1 MSKKSFAEKIKEDFQ
16 PTPVAEEKKV
26 PSKARTKA
34 VPGARLIPLSDISL
48 DSNQPR
54 KKLDEEKLEELAASI
69 RNKGVIEPVTVRL
82 IDNGYMVVTGERRYR
97 AAQLAGLEEIPC
109 IIKHL
114 SDEEVLVYQL
124 IENLQREDLS
134 PIDEATALKKL
145 AETGLNQT
153 DIAQKIGKSQ
163 PYISKLLKI
172 LELPK
177 SILEEAQKL
186 EVSKEHMLQ
195 LLKSKNPEQLWEQ
208 IKSGA
213 TAQEVK
219 EKVKKEKS
227 SKGRPKIKP
236 WTWKPEDKSFTVSIK
251 FRSQDY
257 DKNEVIQTLQQL
269 INKLREE
276 R

>member
-1 MSKKSFAEKIKEDFQ
+1 MAKKSFAEKIKDDAK
-16 PTPVAEEKKV
+16 PIAILEEKEV
-26 PSKARTKA
+26 PSKARSKA

-48 DSNQPR
+48 DPDQPR

-69 RNKGVIEPVTVRL
+69 RNKGVIEPVTVRI
-82 IDNGYMVVTGERRYR
+82 IDDGYMVVTGERRYK
-97 AAQLAGLEEIPC
+97 AAQQAGLEEIPC

-114 SDEEVLVYQL
+114 SDEEVLAYQL

-145 AETGLNQT
+145 AETGLNQSEV
-153 DIAQKIGKSQ
+153 AKLIGKSQ

-177 SILEEAQKL
+177 SILKEAQEL
-186 EVSKEHMLQ
+186 DVSKEHMLN
-195 LLKSKNPEQLWEQ
+195 LLKSKNPEQLWDQIKGGATAEQ
-208 IKSGA
+208 IKEA
-213 TAQEVK
+213 
-219 EKVKKEKS
+219 VKKP

-251 FRSQDY
+251 FKKSEY
-257 DKNEVIQTLQQL
+257 DREQVIQALEGL
-269 INKLREE
+269 IQELREE
-276 R
+276 AF